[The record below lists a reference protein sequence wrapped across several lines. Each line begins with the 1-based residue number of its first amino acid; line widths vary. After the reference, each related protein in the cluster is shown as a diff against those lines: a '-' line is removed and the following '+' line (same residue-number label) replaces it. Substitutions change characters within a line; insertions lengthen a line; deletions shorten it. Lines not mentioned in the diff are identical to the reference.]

1 MYMMN
6 SDISII
12 YYSDNS
18 LDDKISRLCI
28 DHLIVASRCTPI
40 ISVTH
45 KPIKLGTN
53 ICVGEIGRSHL
64 SMYSQILAGV
74 EAAQTKYVSLVEHDC
89 LYSPEHFNW
98 QPPQD
103 DVFYYNLNVW
113 FVKWSTGEYFYKRRR
128 VLSQLIC
135 SREICLKAIQDKVWL
150 LKHGY
155 MIRKGVAGACEPGCL
170 SDKEAFV
177 EAAYCEADWL
187 KTHDIKDIKTEPPQ
201 LQAVTQEPGVCDERG
216 VYRSVL
222 GQFKDLG
229 KEIGV
234 WKADT
239 FRTELPNIDIRH
251 TTNFSKSRRPKDV
264 VYELPYWGSFKELRD
279 KGE

>member
-1 MYMMN
+1 M
-6 SDISII
+6 SDVTII

-18 LDDKISRLCI
+18 LVPEIEKFCI
-28 DHLIVASRCTPI
+28 DHLVAASRCKPI
-40 ISVTH
+40 ISVTQ
-45 KPIKLGTN
+45 KPLKLGRN
-53 ICVGEIGRSHL
+53 ICIGETGRSHL

-74 EAAQTKYVSLVEHDC
+74 QAAETKYVSLVEHDC

-98 QPPQD
+98 QPPKE

-113 FVKWSTGEYFYKRRR
+113 FVKWSTSEYFYKRRR

-135 SREICLKAIQDKVWL
+135 GRDICLKAIQDKVYL

-155 MIRKGVAGACEPGCL
+155 MIRKGIPESCEFGCI

-177 EAAYCEADWL
+177 QAAFCEADWL

-201 LQAVTQEPGVCDERG
+201 LQAVTQEPGVCDERD
-216 VYRSVL
+216 VYRSVI

-229 KEIGV
+229 KEIAL
-234 WKADT
+234 WKAET
-239 FRTELPNIDIRH
+239 FRTELPNLDIRH
-251 TTNFSKSRRPKDV
+251 ATNFSKSRRPENV
-264 VYELPYWGSFKELRD
+264 VYELPYWGNFNLLKD
-279 KGE
+279 N